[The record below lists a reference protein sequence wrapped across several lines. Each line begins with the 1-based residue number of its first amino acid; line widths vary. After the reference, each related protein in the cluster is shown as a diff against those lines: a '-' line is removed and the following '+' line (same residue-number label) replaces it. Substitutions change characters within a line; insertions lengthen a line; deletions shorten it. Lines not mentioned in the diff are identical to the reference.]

1 MKTKEQMDKPMEIT
15 DFESKDAADTLMK
28 AEEIKANK
36 KLMKHVKKH
45 VGRKL
50 KAITGLHDS
59 VKSIKDIKE
68 LHNKKFGPK
77 KDDMFEKHDDDMED
91 MD

>member
-36 KLMKHVKKH
+36 ALMKQVKKH

-50 KAITGLHDS
+50 KALTGLKDS
-59 VKSIKDIKE
+59 VKSIKDLKD
-68 LHNKKFGPK
+68 LNNKKFGPK
-77 KDDMFEKHDDDMED
+77 KESMMEEDDDDMED